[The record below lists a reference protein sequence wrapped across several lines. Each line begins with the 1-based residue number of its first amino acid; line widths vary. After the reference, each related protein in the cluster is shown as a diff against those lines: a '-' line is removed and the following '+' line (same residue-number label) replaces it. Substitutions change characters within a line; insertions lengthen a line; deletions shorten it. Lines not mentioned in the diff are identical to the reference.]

1 MKQFAAIVML
11 LCLSYQFTIRMGIIA
26 WYQINKEY
34 VATVLCENKDKPE
47 LKCCGKCYLNKQLK
61 KTEDNSPVSKQMP
74 KTEKVEFS
82 LFIATV
88 NTFASI
94 PFNPNAS
101 LIHHERYTPP
111 MGCDVPAAVFHPP
124 SAAYA

>member
-11 LCLSYQFTIRMGIIA
+11 LCLSYQLTIRMGIIA

-47 LKCCGKCYLNKQLK
+47 LNCCGKCYLNKQLK
-61 KTEDNSPVSKQMP
+61 KTEDNSPASKQMP
-74 KTEKVEFS
+74 KTEKAEFS
-82 LFIATV
+82 PFIATV
-88 NTFASI
+88 NTFVNT
-94 PFNPNAS
+94 PFNPDAS

-111 MGCDVPAAVFHPP
+111 KGYDVPVAVFHPP
-124 SAAYA
+124 SAA